1 MLSNDLR
8 NDLRDDLREDLQA
21 DLRDELLTAITHVG
35 TQLIGRWFPLPKITE
50 ASRREPLSQRILDLH
65 SKGGL
70 AQLDQESW
78 IELLELDMSSF
89 RPCLL
94 WLEGALRARKIG
106 ISILAEAATRH
117 FQSTAAGFG
126 ATISIHSH
134 IYPPLLRQISRPPLC
149 LSILGNPKILGN
161 DSIAVIGSRKGSY
174 ESLRA
179 SIELGMVFA
188 ETSPWSIVSGGAIGC
203 DIAVHEGMLAS
214 RMDSISAAIV
224 FAGGLHN
231 QFPKCNARAFHEVV
245 ERGGVLISER
255 LWFQDVLPRD
265 FASRNRIVSGMCGAT
280 AVMAAAP
287 RSGSL
292 ITAHEALEQGRDV
305 YVFDTGDD
313 DVRLEGSRQLIT
325 DGALPFSSPHELLEY
340 LCECYDSDNEY
351 YGGFLDNPCQVTDN
365 FGTIDGEYQIN

>member
-1 MLSNDLR
+1 MLSSDV
-8 NDLRDDLREDLQA
+8 RDDLRV
-21 DLRDELLTAITHVG
+21 ELLTAITHVA
-35 TQLIGRWFPLPKITE
+35 TQLTGRWFPLPKITE
-50 ASRREPLSQRILDLH
+50 ASLREPLNQRIIDQY
-65 SKGGL
+65 SEGGL
-70 AQLDQESW
+70 PELDQTSW
-78 IELLELDMSSF
+78 VDLLEFDTSCFIPSLH
-89 RPCLL
+89 

-106 ISILAEAATRH
+106 ISILAETATRH
-117 FQSTAAGFG
+117 FQSTAAGLG
-126 ATISIHSH
+126 TTVSIHSP

-149 LSILGNPKILGN
+149 LSILGNPKILA
-161 DSIAVIGSRKGSY
+161 SESVAVIGSRKGSY

-231 QFPKCNARAFHEVV
+231 RFPQCNARAFHAVV
-245 ERGGVLISER
+245 ERGGVLVSER

-313 DVRLEGSRQLIT
+313 DARLEGSRQLIS

-365 FGTIDGEYQIN
+365 FGIIDSEYQIN